1 MSRPRSSAS
10 RVSVFDACALSRRN
24 SSIRAR
30 MVAKSSA
37 ARGRVTSPPQ
47 NLTEPFSGSH
57 GVSGWVCPVK
67 GSPTSRTQGCRRKQK
82 SSDRSEEAE
91 GAFDQSGGCR
101 RPISIAVEIVDRNCR
116 IHNLMVELITI
127 PAGEPRQNSLDGW
140 FILAQSA
147 EHSFDGG
154 CCTEAPDSR
163 GAVLLQPK
171 IASASLQR
179 EIAG

>member
-1 MSRPRSSAS
+1 
-10 RVSVFDACALSRRN
+10 
-24 SSIRAR
+24 

-91 GAFDQSGGCR
+91 GVFDQTGGGR
-101 RPISIAVEIVDRNCR
+101 RPPSSARKKNGKKCVI
-116 IHNLMVELITI
+116 LK
-127 PAGEPRQNSLDGW
+127 
-140 FILAQSA
+140 FILQRVN
-147 EHSFDGG
+147 EH
-154 CCTEAPDSR
+154 A
-163 GAVLLQPK
+163 
-171 IASASLQR
+171 
-179 EIAG
+179 

>member
-1 MSRPRSSAS
+1 MLRPRSSAS
-10 RVSVFDACALSRRN
+10 RVSVFDACALSRRS

-91 GAFDQSGGCR
+91 GAFDQTGGRR

-116 IHNLMVELITI
+116 ILNLIVRLITI
-127 PAGEPRQNSLDGW
+127 PAGEPRQNNAMAG
-140 FILAQSA
+140 
-147 EHSFDGG
+147 SFRLK
-154 CCTEAPDSR
+154 APNIRSMSVLHR
-163 GAVLLQPK
+163 SSGFPWGGAVAAEDSVCVL
-171 IASASLQR
+171 AT
-179 EIAG
+179 